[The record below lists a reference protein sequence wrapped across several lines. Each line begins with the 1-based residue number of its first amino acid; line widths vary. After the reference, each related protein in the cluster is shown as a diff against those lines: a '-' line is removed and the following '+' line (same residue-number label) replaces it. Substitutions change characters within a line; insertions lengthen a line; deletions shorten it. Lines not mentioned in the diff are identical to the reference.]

1 MEHVGSFV
9 PYVQCH
15 QVVEQAW
22 LLVSTVSQCQCHK
35 HLCSAHAVH
44 RHLVTCHA
52 SSYTCHVPSLPCR
65 VMGITLHGCCVSVL
79 PPSSTTHLFT
89 CLLCPSGCAGLFT
102 HFPCPLPPRACCMQN
117 AGQMH
122 GWAHLFA
129 CMLCANLATW
139 WDRHT
144 SLHASMSSTF
154 IWWYGHTC
162 LCAYCVCT
170 APSSPCGT
178 EMPVLTPSASQHHH
192 LVIWASHVSQCHH
205 LASCKQLIVQLCHV
219 AMQTVF
225 YSVSA
230 MLHRMS
236 QHGHA

>member
-1 MEHVGSFV
+1 MD
-9 PYVQCH
+9 
-15 QVVEQAW
+15 
-22 LLVSTVSQCQCHK
+22 
-35 HLCSAHAVH
+35 
-44 RHLVTCHA
+44 
-52 SSYTCHVPSLPCR
+52 
-65 VMGITLHGCCVSVL
+65 ITLPGCCVSVL
-79 PPSSTTHLFT
+79 PPSSTTYLFT
-89 CLLCPSGCAGLFT
+89 HLCPSGCAGLFT
-102 HFPCPLPPRACCMQN
+102 HFPCPLPPGGMFTHISACCMQN

-144 SLHASMSSTF
+144 SLHASTSSTF

-170 APSSPCGT
+170 PPHPWHGNACFRNFCLPAPSPGDMGILVC
-178 EMPVLTPSASQHHH
+178 TP
-192 LVIWASHVSQCHH
+192 HVSQCHH
-205 LASCKQLIVQLCHV
+205 MASCKQLIVQLCHV
-219 AMQTVF
+219 AVQTVF
-225 YSVSA
+225 YSVPA